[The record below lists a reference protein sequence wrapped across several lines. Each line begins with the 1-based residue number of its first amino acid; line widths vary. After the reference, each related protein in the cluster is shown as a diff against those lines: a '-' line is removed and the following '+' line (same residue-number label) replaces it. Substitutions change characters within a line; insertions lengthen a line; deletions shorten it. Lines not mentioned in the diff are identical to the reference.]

1 MASSKYSWKNGPDVI
16 QQHSIAKHRILE
28 SYLAAY
34 FQTLV
39 GGQPRDEFKLTLV
52 DGFAGGGLY
61 THEDTGELIKGS
73 PLILLQAERD
83 AEFLINQGRTKP
95 VRLDVS
101 HFFIEAT
108 RDAYLHLDRT
118 LRSEGYG
125 ARIGG
130 NIHLRHAKFEDEAS
144 SIIDYI
150 KKKSPRNGRSIFV
163 LDQFGYSAVPTSLIN
178 KILHTLPGAEIV
190 LTFAVDSFLNY
201 ANEKNFTRG
210 LKQME
215 IPNVLAGRSLREI
228 KASERD
234 WRLFIQASLYKEL
247 VGHCGA
253 KHYTPFFVR
262 NKKGHG
268 DYWLIHLSQHHRA
281 RDVMTQVHWQ
291 NQNYFIH
298 YGGAGL
304 NMFNVLGYDPEHDS
318 SHHQQGVLG
327 FEFDNLAKDNSI
339 SALMDQVP
347 KVIYAHEEG
356 LNYSVLFATTCNESP
371 ASSEIY
377 QEALIQLANHKVI
390 EIVGVDGEK
399 RKPSK
404 QLKATD
410 QIIAPSQRSLFFFT

>member
-1 MASSKYSWKNGPDVI
+1 MPISQYTWKNGPDVI

-61 THEDTGELIKGS
+61 THQDTGKPIKGS
-73 PLILLQAERD
+73 PLILLDAERE
-83 AEFLINQGRTKP
+83 AGFLINQGRTKP
-95 VRLDVS
+95 VRLDIS
-101 HFFIEAT
+101 HFFIEAA
-108 RDAYLHLDRT
+108 RNAYLHLERT
-118 LRSEGYG
+118 LRAEGYG
-125 ARIGG
+125 SRIG
-130 NIHLRHAKFEDEAS
+130 NSIHLRQARFEDEAGNV
-144 SIIDYI
+144 IEYI

-163 LDQFGYSAVPTSLIN
+163 LDQFGYSAIPASLIK
-178 KILHTLPGAEIV
+178 KILHSLPGAEII

-201 ANEKNFTRG
+201 ANEKNFTQG
-210 LKQME
+210 LKQIE

-228 KASERD
+228 KASDRD

-247 VGHCGA
+247 VGRCGA
-253 KHYTPFFVR
+253 QHYTPFFVR

-281 RDVMTQVHWQ
+281 RDVMTQVHWR

-304 NMFNVLGYDPEHDS
+304 DMFNMLGYDPDYDS
-318 SHHQQGVLG
+318 AHQQQGILG
-327 FEFDNLAKDNSI
+327 FEFDEVARAASIRALAEQI
-339 SALMDQVP
+339 P
-347 KVIYAHEEG
+347 KVVYAHEEG
-356 LNYSVLFATTCNESP
+356 VNYGVLFATTCNESP

-377 QEALIQLANHKVI
+377 QDAILQLKTHGII
-390 EIVGVDGEK
+390 EIVGENGAT
-399 RKPSK
+399 RHPSK
-404 QLKATD
+404 QINSTD
-410 QIIAPSQRSLFFFT
+410 QIRAPSQRPLFFG